1 MIANEYQNSDLFWAL
16 RGGGGLTYGIV
27 TSVAYRTFP
36 EVPTQ
41 LYVYQA
47 NITNSSVLPEL
58 VGGLLQ
64 HQPQFTDD
72 GWGGYGSIS
81 GQQLYFVYFG
91 PNITNETATE
101 TTQAWHNYSLSLAP
115 FGVVSS
121 EQLYLSPSWYDLYVY
136 LSSIGVQSGYND
148 MITNRLLSR
157 NTLAYKYAEVA
168 EILVNCSAGFKY
180 ALPYFETVDWLD

>member
-16 RGGGGLTYGIV
+16 RGGGGSTYGIV
-27 TSVAYRTFP
+27 TSVAYRTYP

-64 HQPQFTDD
+64 HQTQFTDD
-72 GWGGYGSIS
+72 GWGGHGSIS
-81 GQQLYFVYFG
+81 DQQLSFAYFG
-91 PNITNETATE
+91 PNITNETAIA
-101 TTQAWHNYSLSLAP
+101 TTQAWRNYSLSLAP
-115 FGVVSS
+115 FGVVFS
-121 EQLYLSPSWYDLYVY
+121 EQLQLYPSWYDLYV
-136 LSSIGVQSGYND
+136 LMSNVGVSSGFNE
-148 MITNRLLSR
+148 MLTTRLLSR

-168 EILVNCSAGFKY
+168 EILVNCSALFTY
-180 ALPYFETVDWLD
+180 VASYI